1 MQGGVLLLHGHGRFG
16 ASMALLARGARR
28 ADYATLAPSYPYRRS
43 LEEIVAW
50 LAPRVA
56 TFEAEFAGP
65 LHIVT
70 HSLGGLVAR
79 ALIAARRPQK
89 LGRVVML
96 APPNGGSELADL
108 LIRLRLD
115 RVALGGAGA
124 HLRTERAEADEAA
137 LGVVD
142 YPLGIIAGDRALLP
156 LSLGLLPRPHD
167 GKVSIAAT
175 HVAGLADHVTL
186 PVTHTLM
193 VYDRRV
199 IRAALGFLRDGA
211 FDGALADG
219 VSARLGD
226 STES

>member
-1 MQGGVLLLHGHGRFG
+1 MIVREGVVLLHGHGRFG
-16 ASMALLARGARR
+16 ASMALLAKAARR
-28 ADYATLAPSYPYRRS
+28 AGYATLAPSYPYRRS
-43 LEEIVAW
+43 LGEIAAW

-56 TFEAEFAGP
+56 AFEKEFAGP

-79 ALIAARRPQK
+79 ALIAAHRPQR

-96 APPNGGSELADL
+96 APPNRGSELADL

-115 RVALGGAGA
+115 RVALGAAGA
-124 HLRTERAEADEAA
+124 HLRTGRAVADEVA
-137 LGVVD
+137 LGQVD

-175 HVAGLADHVTL
+175 HVAGQADHVIL

-199 IRAALGFLRDGA
+199 IGATLGFLKNGA
-211 FDGALADG
+211 FDGPSADG
-219 VSARLGD
+219 G
-226 STES
+226 ST

>member
-1 MQGGVLLLHGHGRFG
+1 MKQAGILLLHGHGRFG
-16 ASMALLARGARR
+16 ASMALLARAARR
-28 ADYATLAPSYPYRRS
+28 AGYATVAPSYPYRRP
-43 LEEIVAW
+43 LGEIAEW

-56 TFEAEFAGP
+56 AFEREFAGP

-79 ALIAARRPQK
+79 ALIVAHRPDR

-115 RVALGGAGA
+115 RIALGAAGA
-124 HLRTERAEADEAA
+124 HLRTGRDVADEAA
-137 LGVVD
+137 LGQVD
-142 YPLGIIAGDRALLP
+142 YPLGMIAGDRALLP

-167 GKVSIAAT
+167 DKVSIAAT
-175 HVAGLADHVTL
+175 HVAGLADHLVL

-199 IRAALGFLRDGA
+199 IGATLGFLRDGIFDRPNA
-211 FDGALADG
+211 F
-219 VSARLGD
+219 LG
-226 STES
+226 SV